1 MSQFYIATRRLNLKD
16 IEHSHHLGRSDN
28 FIVIMCCII
37 VGSLR
42 QPYRVDLNATAGIAM
57 SLETTATNSLVEI
70 VPQAKLLQISPIS
83 GVTHPVVAYN
93 YSLYCKSVRQTAA

>member
-1 MSQFYIATRRLNLKD
+1 MSN
-16 IEHSHHLGRSDN
+16 HLQQA
-28 FIVIMCCII
+28 C
-37 VGSLR
+37 
-42 QPYRVDLNATAGIAM
+42 RVALDANAGIGL
-57 SLETTATNSLVEI
+57 SLDTTPAKSLVEI